1 MDQALLLPLATL
13 TPVALLLLF
22 HAGLRRSLAP
32 TRTTEGGT
40 PAAVGIPA
48 RDLWLPGK
56 NGKRLFAWYAP
67 ATATVP
73 SERTPAIVLL
83 HGWGGNAGHMLPL
96 AARLHA
102 AGHTV
107 LLLDARNHGRSDE
120 DRFSSMPRFA
130 EDLGCA
136 LDWLNL
142 QAEAETDPH
151 QIAVIG
157 HSVGAAAALL
167 SASRRTDIA
176 AVVSIAAFAHP
187 ESIMRR
193 FLAAK
198 RIPFLPFGWYAL
210 RYVEY
215 VIGYRFESIAPEN
228 TIRRAHCPVLLVH
241 GTEDE
246 TVPASD
252 AEHLA
257 ARSDG
262 RAQLLLMRGHHEG
275 FENIDEGVRAVL
287 EFLAGTAKPST

>member
-40 PAAVGIPA
+40 PEAFGIPA

-67 ATATVP
+67 AIATVP
-73 SERTPAIVLL
+73 GERSPAIVLL

-102 AGHTV
+102 AGYAV
-107 LLLDARNHGRSDE
+107 LLLDARNHGRSEE

-142 QAEAETDPH
+142 QTETDPRR
-151 QIAVIG
+151 IAVIG

-193 FLAAK
+193 FLATK

-210 RYVEY
+210 RYVER
-215 VIGYRFESIAPEN
+215 VIGHRFSAIAPEN
-228 TIRRAHCPVLLVH
+228 TIRCARCPILLVH

-275 FENIDEGVRAVL
+275 FEDIDEGVRAVL
-287 EFLAGTAKPST
+287 AFLAETAKPST

>member
-1 MDQALLLPLATL
+1 MEQALLLPLATL

-32 TRTTEGGT
+32 IRTTEGGT
-40 PAAVGIPA
+40 PEAFGIPA

-67 ATATVP
+67 AIATVP
-73 SERTPAIVLL
+73 GERSPAIVLL

-102 AGHTV
+102 AGYAV
-107 LLLDARNHGRSDE
+107 LLLDARNHGRSEE

-142 QAEAETDPH
+142 QAVTDPRR
-151 QIAVIG
+151 IAVIG

-193 FLAAK
+193 FLATK

-210 RYVEY
+210 RYVER
-215 VIGYRFESIAPEN
+215 VIGHRFSAIAPEN
-228 TIRRAHCPVLLVH
+228 TIRCARCPILLVH

-275 FENIDEGVRAVL
+275 FEDIDEGVRAVL
-287 EFLAGTAKPST
+287 AFLAETAKPST

>member
-67 ATATVP
+67 AMATVP
-73 SERTPAIVLL
+73 GDRVPAIALL

-142 QAEAETDPH
+142 QAETNPRR
-151 QIAVIG
+151 IAVIG

-193 FLAAK
+193 FLATK
-198 RIPFLPFGWYAL
+198 RIPFLPIGWYAL
-210 RYVEY
+210 RYVEW
-215 VIGYRFESIAPEN
+215 VIGHRFDAIAPEN

-241 GTEDE
+241 GSEDE

-275 FENIDEGVRAVL
+275 FEDIDEGVRAVL
-287 EFLAGTAKPST
+287 AFLAETAKPST

>member
-1 MDQALLLPLATL
+1 MEQALLLPLATL

-40 PAAVGIPA
+40 PEAFGIPA

-67 ATATVP
+67 AIATVP
-73 SERTPAIVLL
+73 GERSPAIVLL

-102 AGHTV
+102 AGYAV
-107 LLLDARNHGRSDE
+107 LLLDARNHGRSEE

-142 QAEAETDPH
+142 QTETDPRR
-151 QIAVIG
+151 IAVIG

-193 FLAAK
+193 FLATK

-210 RYVEY
+210 RYVER
-215 VIGYRFESIAPEN
+215 VIGHRFSAIAPEN
-228 TIRRAHCPVLLVH
+228 TIRCARCPVLLVH

-252 AEHLA
+252 AERLA

-275 FENIDEGVRAVL
+275 FEDIDEGVRAVL
-287 EFLAGTAKPST
+287 AFLAETVKPST

>member
-1 MDQALLLPLATL
+1 MEQALLLPLAAL
-13 TPVALLLLF
+13 APVALLLLF
-22 HAGLRRSLAP
+22 QTGLRRSLAP
-32 TRTTEGGT
+32 ARTTEGGT
-40 PAAVGIPA
+40 PESFGMPA
-48 RDLWLPGK
+48 RELSLPGN
-56 NGKRLFAWYAP
+56 NGKRLFAWYASAMP
-67 ATATVP
+67 GEP
-73 SERTPAIVLL
+73 GKPRPAIVLL

-102 AGHTV
+102 AGHAV

-142 QAEAETDPH
+142 QAETDP
-151 QIAVIG
+151 QRIAVIG

-167 SASRRTDIA
+167 SASQRTDIA

-193 FLAAK
+193 FLATK
-198 RIPFLPFGWYAL
+198 RIPFLPLGWYAL
-210 RYVEY
+210 RYVER
-215 VIGYRFESIAPEN
+215 VIGHRFSAIAPEN
-228 TIRRAHCPVLLVH
+228 TVRRAHCPVLLVH

-252 AEHLA
+252 AERLA
-257 ARSDG
+257 ERSEG

-275 FENIDEGVRAVL
+275 FEDIDEGVRAVL
-287 EFLAGTAKPST
+287 AFLAETAKPSP

>member
-1 MDQALLLPLATL
+1 MEQALLLPLATL

-22 HAGLRRSLAP
+22 HARLRRSLAP

-40 PAAVGIPA
+40 PEAFGIPA

-67 ATATVP
+67 AIATVP
-73 SERTPAIVLL
+73 GERSPAIVLL

-102 AGHTV
+102 AGYAV
-107 LLLDARNHGRSDE
+107 LLLDARNHGRSEE

-142 QAEAETDPH
+142 QTETDPRR
-151 QIAVIG
+151 IAVIG

-193 FLAAK
+193 FLATK

-210 RYVEY
+210 RYVER
-215 VIGYRFESIAPEN
+215 VIGHRFSAIAPEN
-228 TIRRAHCPVLLVH
+228 TIRCARCPVLLVH

-252 AEHLA
+252 AERLA

-275 FENIDEGVRAVL
+275 FEDIDEGVRAVL
-287 EFLAGTAKPST
+287 AFLAETAKPST